1 MFKKKLL
8 TVAALAFCAAIVT
21 AQTKGTG
28 YPTSRVKAT
37 TVNLIED
44 DVIDSL
50 PFGNEEG
57 KGVLFGQYASNG
69 SKIELGWGN
78 AFGDALWLSIYDGIW
93 LKGDETKTESVT
105 KKYGYAYNGESVNV
119 DYVDEDPRKT
129 ESGKKTTTTTNS
141 NGTTTSTT
149 EPTNNFKFQNDFAV
163 GVGINN
169 TIGIQALWSAD
180 WTEKKDVVAFKL
192 NDSKDNLEK
201 KDYWELKNETTNS
214 STGKTTSEEYGKVKN
229 FTRNNVIAF
238 SFRGIGIENDGEVP
252 FFVNL
257 KNVYSS
263 LNFDTKSNNYSST
276 TAYLSSTQESITAD
290 GINQTITI
298 RPGLTAEAGFNLANW
313 GIAKPTISFTEQF
326 SIGFDIV
333 KNKTN
338 FSKTTEKI
346 DTRETT
352 DTTTE
357 YTPGKK
363 LNWRNTLTP
372 ALTLDFDILDQLTL
386 KTQVAAGISLAQ
398 NNTAA
403 GKTKTVTTNT
413 TYTKATG
420 LSDVTTTTTEAA
432 ADGNKNTK
440 SFTTT
445 VSPAINLGL
454 VYQVIPGKTNIN
466 FGVNV
471 NPGSYTW
478 KTTETTNANINK
490 VVTTEKKDT
499 TGNTKTS
506 TTVTVNNN
514 STEGAAETRETS
526 FSNSTGTTGK
536 FGIGATWFFT
546 ENAKF
551 DVSYSAGFDNVFG
564 TSAFGVDFA
573 VMF

>member
-93 LKGDETKTESVT
+93 IKGDEKKTESVT

-119 DYVDEDPRKT
+119 DYVDEDPRTT
-129 ESGKKTTTTTNS
+129 ESGKDNANKPS
-141 NGTTTSTT
+141 
-149 EPTNNFKFQNDFAV
+149 NNFNFNNAFAV

-169 TIGIQALWSAD
+169 TIGIQALWNAD
-180 WTEKKDVVAFKL
+180 WTEKKDVVAFTYNSNNSSFGKAAET
-192 NDSKDNLEK
+192 NDGYTLK
-201 KDYWELKNETTNS
+201 KETTQS
-214 STGKTTSEEYGKVKN
+214 SAGKTTSEEYGKIKN
-229 FTRNNVIAF
+229 FTRNNLIAF

-276 TAYLSSTQESITAD
+276 TAYLSSTKESITAD
-290 GINQTITI
+290 GIDQTITI

-313 GIAKPTISFTEQF
+313 GIAKPTISFTESF
-326 SIGFDIV
+326 NIGFDIL

-338 FSKTTEKI
+338 FSKTTEKR
-346 DTRETT
+346 TERVTT
-352 DTTTE
+352 ETTTE

-363 LNWRNTLTP
+363 LSWTNTLTP

-386 KTQVAAGISLAQ
+386 KTQVAAGISLSQ
-398 NNTAA
+398 YNKAA
-403 GKTKTVTTNT
+403 GKTKTVKTDT

-420 LSDVTTTTTEAA
+420 LSSVTTTTTEEA
-432 ADGNKNTK
+432 ADNNRNTK

-466 FGVNV
+466 FGVQV

-478 KTTETTNANINK
+478 NTTEMTNANINK
-490 VVTTEKKDT
+490 VETTESKDT

-514 STEGAAETRETS
+514 TTTGAAETRETS